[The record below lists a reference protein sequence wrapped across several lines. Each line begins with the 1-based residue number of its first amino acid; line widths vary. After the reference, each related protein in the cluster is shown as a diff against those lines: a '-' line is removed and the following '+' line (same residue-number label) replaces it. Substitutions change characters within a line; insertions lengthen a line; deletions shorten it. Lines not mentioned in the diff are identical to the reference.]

1 MQFYD
6 TGAHDQQGRADRRTG
21 NRRGYRLRR
30 CSWLLILLAM
40 AWPPK
45 MTLAQDILD
54 ATHTQYM
61 FDVPAQPLPEALQSY
76 GEITGVAVLIDARLL
91 GGLRSTTVSGR
102 YAPHD
107 ALQRMLTG
115 TGLAPH
121 FVESGAFTLVPV
133 GSVADA
139 DDALPDTTPVSRPSL
154 PERTRQRGARVIQQ
168 SLEQAL
174 CSAALTRPGAY
185 RASLRF
191 WLTDA
196 DRRIRAP
203 ELLDSTGDT
212 QRDAAILQRLLD
224 LPLPGLPADLPQPIT
239 LLLLPETPG
248 ATPPCRSR

>member
-6 TGAHDQQGRADRRTG
+6 TGARDQQGRAHRRTDG
-21 NRRGYRLRR
+21 RRGQRR
-30 CSWLLILLAM
+30 RQCGWLLLLLAV
-40 AWPPK
+40 AWLPA
-45 MTLAQDILD
+45 MTLAQEATD
-54 ATHTQYM
+54 AAHLQYM

-91 GGLRSTTVSGR
+91 GGLRSTAVSGR
-102 YAPHD
+102 YARRE
-107 ALQRMLTG
+107 ALQRMLGG
-115 TGLAPH
+115 TGLAPR
-121 FVESGAFTLVPV
+121 FVENGAFTLVPM
-133 GSVADA
+133 DA
-139 DDALPDTTPVSRPSL
+139 RDAGEALPDAVPVAAASL

-174 CSAALTRPGAY
+174 CGTALTRPGRY

-191 WLTDA
+191 WLSES

-203 ELLDSTGDT
+203 ELLQSTGDPR
-212 QRDAAILQRLLD
+212 RDAAILRRLRE

-239 LLLLPETPG
+239 LLLLPDAPG